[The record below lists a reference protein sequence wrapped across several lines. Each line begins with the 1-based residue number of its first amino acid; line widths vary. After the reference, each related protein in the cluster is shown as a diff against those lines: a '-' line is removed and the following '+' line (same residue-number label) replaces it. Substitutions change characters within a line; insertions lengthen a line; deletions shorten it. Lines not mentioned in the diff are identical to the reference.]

1 MKLKKLV
8 AQVQDYLDADERKR
22 KEKKKQIKSVLKE
35 LRAHEEQ
42 LSEQLK
48 TATDPAKIEKL
59 KRKKKLAHT
68 QRKKGIAMLKELK
81 KQKKVKQGNSS
92 MRSQE
97 TD

>member
-8 AQVQDYLDADERKR
+8 AQVQDFLDADERKR
-22 KEKKKQIKSVLKE
+22 KEEKKRIKSVLKE

-42 LSEQLK
+42 LSEQLE

-81 KQKKVKQGNSS
+81 KPKKVKPVKEDK
-92 MRSQE
+92 RPPE